1 MDETA
6 SQRSPVASIY
16 DLFATLKRNW
26 LVIFASIA
34 VCTGLAIGVAYALPV
49 VYRAETLLQPADP
62 NSVTQLSGLAAQ
74 FGLNVG
80 GGGNS
85 AALEAQSILESKSF
99 TMAFIRQ
106 NKLLPILFADIWD
119 PVSGRWTVS
128 DPRKVPTE
136 LDGYRK
142 MRDKVREVT
151 RDRNTGQV
159 LLAIEWTDGR
169 QAALWANTMVDMLNE
184 TVRRRALAETAES
197 LRYLRAEY
205 ERATI
210 ADVRSSVVALMTT
223 ELNKSMLANV
233 QQEYAFRV
241 LDEAVVPNRRA
252 SPNRVLIA
260 AAGVAL
266 GVAVGI
272 ALALMVDYR
281 KRLRH

>member
-1 MDETA
+1 MKKRPLLSFVPAKNTLA
-6 SQRSPVASIY
+6 AIVALLVCLWA
-16 DLFATLKRNW
+16 DVCLAAHKRLANP
-26 LVIFASIA
+26 AAIA
-34 VCTGLAIGVAYALPV
+34 VSG
-49 VYRAETLLQPADP
+49 
-62 NSVTQLSGLAAQ
+62 SVT
-74 FGLNVG
+74 
-80 GGGNS
+80 
-85 AALEAQSILESKSF
+85 
-99 TMAFIRQ
+99 
-106 NKLLPILFADIWD
+106 D
-119 PVSGRWTVS
+119 
-128 DPRKVPTE
+128 
-136 LDGYRK
+136 
-142 MRDKVREVT
+142 
-151 RDRNTGQV
+151 
-159 LLAIEWTDGR
+159 
-169 QAALWANTMVDMLNE
+169 
-184 TVRRRALAETAES
+184 AETAES